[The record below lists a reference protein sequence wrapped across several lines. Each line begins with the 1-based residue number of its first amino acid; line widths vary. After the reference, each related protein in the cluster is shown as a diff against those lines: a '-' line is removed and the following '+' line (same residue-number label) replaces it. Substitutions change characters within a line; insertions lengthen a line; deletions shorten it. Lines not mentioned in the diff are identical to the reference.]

1 LLAIPKSFEPILLR
15 LESEK
20 INPNIVK
27 FTGMRMRKMTRVR
40 VAGYKKN
47 LLRQMAEVF
56 FMCRSCI
63 YLTGPVWMR
72 TMFKL
77 IFKVRIASRWLVAY
91 VRLRPA
97 FSLTRFRV
105 QSEGYYFLR
114 FLWFEI
120 NFSPL
125 PF

>member
-1 LLAIPKSFEPILLR
+1 
-15 LESEK
+15 
-20 INPNIVK
+20 VK

-40 VAGYKKN
+40 FAGYKKN
-47 LLRQMAEVF
+47 LQHPSRLPDPSCSYF
-56 FMCRSCI
+56 LLCRSCI
-63 YLTGPVWMR
+63 YLTVPVWMR

-97 FSLTRFRV
+97 FSFTRFSV

-114 FLWFEI
+114 FLWFEF